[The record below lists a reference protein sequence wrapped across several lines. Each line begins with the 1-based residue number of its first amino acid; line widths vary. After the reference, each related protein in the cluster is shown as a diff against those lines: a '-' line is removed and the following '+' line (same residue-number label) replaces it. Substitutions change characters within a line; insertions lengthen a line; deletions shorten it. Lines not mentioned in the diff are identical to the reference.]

1 MSGKTISELPFLETP
16 NSNGMLPLEY
26 SGTTY
31 HIMFSSITS
40 NNSNNISYIG
50 KDYDCLKIKNNTSLT
65 TVIESIGDVLCNPQP
80 YVNPCLSLLLEDE
93 FSGLC
98 KSPMK
103 YVFDLTTLSWCN
115 ENQPY
120 VCDGINPI
128 NYLIN
133 TAYQIFENENQP
145 YVCDGVNPFVYLIE
159 LTNEAWENENQPYV
173 CDGIDAI
180 DYLFQTVNEAWEN
193 ENQPYVCDGINPI
206 NYLINTGYEIFEND
220 NQPYVCDGEN
230 SLKYFIDLVKNS
242 WSNIQ

>member
-31 HIMFSSITS
+31 QIMFSSITS

-120 VCDGINPI
+120 VCDG
-128 NYLIN
+128 
-133 TAYQIFENENQP
+133 
-145 YVCDGVNPFVYLIE
+145 VNPFVYLIE
-159 LTNEAWENENQPYV
+159 LTNETWENENQPYV

-180 DYLFQTVNEAWEN
+180 DYLFQVVNETWEN

-206 NYLINTGYEIFEND
+206 DYLINSAYQIYENE